1 MEDMIEI
8 RWHGRGGQGAKT
20 ASQLVADAALDE
32 DMYIQAFAEYGPER
46 MGAPIQS
53 FTRIS
58 KHPIKIHCHAQSP
71 DVVAVL
77 DPTLVK
83 SEDVTHGMKENGIL
97 LINTDKSPAD
107 IRKQLPELEF
117 KIKVYTVDAGGI
129 AVETMGRPIPNTP
142 MIGALTK
149 ATGLIRIDRL
159 KESLRKKFSG
169 KFKEEIV
176 EGNIKAVERAYEE
189 VQSDEA

>member
-32 DMYIQAFAEYGPER
+32 DMFIQAFAEYGPER
-46 MGAPIQS
+46 MGAPIQC

-58 KHPIKIHCHAQSP
+58 HKPIKIHCHAQSP

-77 DPTLVK
+77 DPTLVG
-83 SEDVTHGMKENGIL
+83 SEDVTSGIKDGGVL
-97 LINTDKSPAD
+97 LVNTHKPPSE
-107 IRKQLPELEF
+107 IRKLFPGAN
-117 KIKVYTVDAGGI
+117 IKVYTVDASGI
-129 AVETMGRPIPNTP
+129 AQETIGRPIPNTP

-149 ATGLIRIDRL
+149 ITGLIKIDRL
-159 KESLRKKFSG
+159 KQGLKKKFSG
-169 KFKEEIV
+169 KFKDEIV

-189 VQSDEA
+189 VKSE